1 MAGRKLQGEIDRV
14 LKKVEDG
21 VQVFEQIW
29 DKVYSAATTA
39 QKEKYEGDL
48 KKEIKKLQRLRDQ
61 IKTWQG
67 DSSIKDKSKL
77 DANRKLIEEKMEKFK
92 VCEKETKTK
101 AFSKEGLAQ
110 DRTDPKQKAKDNVN
124 DWVGNSI
131 ARLTEQKEEMEA
143 EIETLN
149 SGKRK
154 KRNDENPRVVQ
165 LKEHIE
171 RHNYHVEM
179 LERVLRAVDNDAV
192 TPEEAEELKD
202 SVDYYIDSNQDPDF
216 FEDDEMYDQLNLET
230 VPTTVTHGTKKGGKG
245 PDRDEEEDASIAPPP
260 PSTPSKKAPSSPR
273 NAKSGKLN
281 SSSVS
286 SAKVIANQ
294 TSTRNPSPK
303 ARRGGGANSQSTN
316 PASSNGSNTDQGVTQ
331 VSPRSPRKA
340 ATGVPPTREASASP
354 RASVPLLSNV
364 VRASTNKANARTVG
378 VSQTVTPTSVQNAKR
393 AQPVK
398 GTAEA
403 MSGVANHAGA
413 NTTSN
418 GTRSVREGGQMFP
431 PPAEPE
437 PTSSAPIEH
446 VSAPP
451 ITAPASAPISSPTV
465 LPKPATSIDLETV
478 AVGPSAD
485 ENNAD
490 ESLIDEVLAFMP
502 DTPMTKDN
510 VANYQKKA
518 PIGGNGQNVSPSSPR
533 NPIDVP
539 SSFPAVPAPV
549 FDSREVFQQF
559 DPDTLFFIFY
569 YQQGTYQQF
578 LAASE
583 LKRQG
588 WRFHKKYLTWFQR
601 HDEPKISTD
610 EYETGTF
617 IYFDYANVVVR
628 GHGSGWCQRIKS
640 EFRFEYRFLEDEL
653 V

>member
-1 MAGRKLQGEIDRV
+1 MSNRKLQGEIDRV

-21 VQVFEQIW
+21 VHVFEQTW

-67 DSSIKDKSKL
+67 DSAIKDKSKL

-124 DWVGNSI
+124 DWVREAI
-131 ARLTEQKEEMEA
+131 TRLTEQNEEMEA

-165 LKEHIE
+165 LKEHIT
-171 RHNYHVEM
+171 RHHYHMEM
-179 LERVLRAVDNDAV
+179 LERVLRAVYNDAV

-216 FEDDEMYDQLNLET
+216 YEDDGMYEQLNLEA
-230 VPTTVTHGTKKGGKG
+230 VPTTITHVVKKPAKEDGEEDEEVASSPPPAPPKKG
-245 PDRDEEEDASIAPPP
+245 PP
-260 PSTPSKKAPSSPR
+260 SPR
-273 NAKSGKLN
+273 NTKNAKPISHAAPNTRAAGSHQPSRN
-281 SSSVS
+281 SS
-286 SAKVIANQ
+286 
-294 TSTRNPSPK
+294 PK
-303 ARRGGGANSQSTN
+303 NRRGGGNNNISVN
-316 PASSNGSNTDQGVTQ
+316 NSSNSNTDHGASQTA
-331 VSPRSPRKA
+331 PRSPRKGVVGVLASRDANA
-340 ATGVPPTREASASP
+340 ASNTNA
-354 RASVPLLSNV
+354 PLLSNV
-364 VRASTNKANARTVG
+364 VRASANKGNARPVAVNHT
-378 VSQTVTPTSVQNAKR
+378 TPTNVQNSKR
-393 AQPVK
+393 AQPTKAPVP
-398 GTAEA
+398 TAT
-403 MSGVANHAGA
+403 GVGVDTTQNETNHS
-413 NTTSN
+413 TIN
-418 GTRSVREGGQMFP
+418 GTRPIRENGPMFP
-431 PPAEPE
+431 PLAVPE
-437 PTSSAPIEH
+437 TSSSTSKTP

-451 ITAPASAPISSPTV
+451 ISGSVSKPIISALPSKPVSSAESTTLTV
-465 LPKPATSIDLETV
+465 GTSVTD
-478 AVGPSAD
+478 S
-485 ENNAD
+485 NAG
-490 ESLIDEVLAFMP
+490 EVLLDEVLAFMP
-502 DTPMTKDN
+502 DTPAGAGHTGN
-510 VANYQKKA
+510 AQKKGPA
-518 PIGGNGQNVSPSSPR
+518 TVSKHHANSSSPR
-533 NPIDVP
+533 NPVEVP
-539 SSFPAVPAPV
+539 PSFPSVSAPV

-601 HDEPKISTD
+601 HDEPRVSTED
-610 EYETGTF
+610 YETGTF

-628 GHGSGWCQRIKS
+628 GEGSGWCQRIKS